1 MAVLSPSQLPD
12 SYFQLSSYDYPLT
25 DDLIAR
31 YPLDK
36 RDQSRMMLVDRG
48 QSEISERQF
57 FELPALLKAGDLV
70 VANNTRVLPARLL
83 GNRQGYTGKIE
94 VLLLYPDP
102 EATEDHVWLAMTR
115 PTRKLK
121 PGTIIELPGT
131 DVVVEILHIG
141 EGVRTKVKLH
151 LDKTNF
157 QSATDLMAA
166 VGHMPIPPYL
176 KRDDDENDKT
186 AYQTVYAKNP
196 GSQAAPTAGLH
207 FTPQVIR
214 ALADNGIDF
223 AELTLSVSSGT
234 FKSVDAED
242 IRHHKMDPEHYTL
255 SEETAEKILKTKA
268 NGGRVIAV
276 GTTTL
281 KTLETV
287 AKNNN
292 GQLQAESAWSQLFIY
307 PGFDF
312 QVVDGLITNFHLP
325 KTTLLML
332 VSAFAGYD
340 LIQSAYHKAVEDKY
354 RFFSYGD
361 CMLIL

>member
-1 MAVLSPSQLPD
+1 
-12 SYFQLSSYDYPLT
+12 
-25 DDLIAR
+25 
-31 YPLDK
+31 
-36 RDQSRMMLVDRG
+36 
-48 QSEISERQF
+48 
-57 FELPALLKAGDLV
+57 
-70 VANNTRVLPARLL
+70 
-83 GNRQGYTGKIE
+83 
-94 VLLLYPDP
+94 
-102 EATEDHVWLAMTR
+102 
-115 PTRKLK
+115 
-121 PGTIIELPGT
+121 
-131 DVVVEILHIG
+131 
-141 EGVRTKVKLH
+141 
-151 LDKTNF
+151 
-157 QSATDLMAA
+157 
-166 VGHMPIPPYL
+166 MPIPPYL

-207 FTPQVIR
+207 FTPQVIQS
-214 ALADNGIDF
+214 LADNGIDF

-287 AKNNN
+287 AKNNQ
-292 GQLQAESAWSQLFIY
+292 GKLKAESAWSQLFIY

-332 VSAFAGYD
+332 VSAFASYD